1 MSPSS
6 ILARLTGSLLPAL
19 ALGLSATSAALV
31 LLSGYQLLRADSS
44 PSALPHFMRQLK
56 LPASTA
62 AQPAFR
68 PVMQRNGAC
77 PCSPAAAGDLMVHK
91 PRPEHRA

>member
-6 ILARLTGSLLPAL
+6 ILTRLGGSLLPAL

-31 LLSGYQLLRADSS
+31 LISGYQLLRADTS

-56 LPASTA
+56 LPATTA
-62 AQPAFR
+62 EPPAFR
-68 PVMQRNGAC
+68 PVMQRRGNC
-77 PCSPAAAGDLMVHK
+77 PCTPAAARDLMVNK
-91 PRPEHRA
+91 PQPEHHA

>member
-1 MSPSS
+1 MSSS
-6 ILARLTGSLLPAL
+6 SVLTRLAGSLLPAL

-31 LLSGYQLLRADSS
+31 LLSGYQLLRADAS

-62 AQPAFR
+62 APPAFR
-68 PVMQRNGAC
+68 PVMQRSRAC
-77 PCSPAAAGDLMVHK
+77 PCTPAAARDLMVHK
-91 PRPEHRA
+91 PQPEQHA

>member
-6 ILARLTGSLLPAL
+6 ILTRLAGSLLPAL

-31 LLSGYQLLRADSS
+31 LISGYQLLRADAS

-62 AQPAFR
+62 AQPAFK
-68 PVMQRNGAC
+68 PVLQRSGAC
-77 PCSPAAAGDLMVHK
+77 PCTPAAADDLMVHK
-91 PRPEHRA
+91 PQPEYHV